1 MLSAF
6 WESCFHGV
14 IQAQSKQSSTEMK
27 MLILADVL
35 ANSIPVKTSEGLLQ
49 IDRMTTLPHGFT
61 FLFS

>member
-1 MLSAF
+1 M
-6 WESCFHGV
+6 
-14 IQAQSKQSSTEMK
+14 EMK

>member
-1 MLSAF
+1 
-6 WESCFHGV
+6 
-14 IQAQSKQSSTEMK
+14 

-49 IDRMTTLPHGFT
+49 TNRMTTLPHGFT